1 MAHGRI
7 LSFLAVGAAVA
18 VTGLGSAP
26 ASAWGGKVLVRSAE
40 QDAAYRG
47 VNSGRMLSL
56 EQVRSIVTRRVKGE
70 YMGVEIDDGM
80 LQDGGYMYR
89 LTYRQPNGAIVRVD
103 VNAQNG
109 RILGIH
115 GK

>member
-1 MAHGRI
+1 MLTAF
-7 LSFLAVGAAVA
+7 S
-18 VTGLGSAP
+18 P
-26 ASAWGGKVLVRSAE
+26 ASYGDRLQVRSAE

-47 VNSGRMLSL
+47 VSSGRMLSL
-56 EQVRSIVTRRVKGE
+56 DQVRSIVSRRVKGE

-80 LQDGGYMYR
+80 LQDGGYVYR

-115 GK
+115 GM

>member
-1 MAHGRI
+1 MTYGRF
-7 LSFLAVGAAVA
+7 LSLFAVGAAVLLTA
-18 VTGLGSAP
+18 FTSEP
-26 ASAWGGKVLVRSAE
+26 YGGRVLVRSAE

-47 VNSGRMLSL
+47 VSSGRMLSL
-56 EQVRSIVTRRVKGE
+56 DQVRSIVSRRVKGE
-70 YMGVEIDDGM
+70 YMGVEFDDGA
-80 LQDGGYMYR
+80 LQDGEYVYR

-115 GK
+115 GR

>member
-1 MAHGRI
+1 MLTAFSPVPYGGR
-7 LSFLAVGAAVA
+7 
-18 VTGLGSAP
+18 
-26 ASAWGGKVLVRSAE
+26 VLVRSAE

-56 EQVRSIVTRRVKGE
+56 EQVRSIVARRVKGE

>member
-1 MAHGRI
+1 MLLTGFSSGPDGGR
-7 LSFLAVGAAVA
+7 
-18 VTGLGSAP
+18 
-26 ASAWGGKVLVRSAE
+26 VLVRSAE

-56 EQVRSIVTRRVKGE
+56 DQVKSIASRRVNGE
-70 YMGVEIDDGM
+70 FMGVEMDDGM
-80 LQDGGYMYR
+80 LLDGGYVYR